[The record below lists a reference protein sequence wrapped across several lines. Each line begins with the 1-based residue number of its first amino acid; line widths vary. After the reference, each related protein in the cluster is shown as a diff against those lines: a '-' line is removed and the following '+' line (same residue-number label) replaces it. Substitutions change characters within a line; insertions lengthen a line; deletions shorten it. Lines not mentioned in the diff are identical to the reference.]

1 MKTRLLCSFL
11 LVFLAPNFAKPQG
24 NGKQP
29 VTPNVYELKGGQL
42 HIKFSTTSKGGQ
54 PYLSY
59 EDGSQSL
66 SFKGNQIRR
75 VNAEFGT
82 LVSVTIHMTVDSGSR
97 TFTLVVPK
105 VNLAEQ
111 NSPAQIH
118 TIGITTA
125 HRFSVVPAMNHGQT
139 ELYTTT
145 ELSGTGSLVA
155 F

>member
-1 MKTRLLCSFL
+1 
-11 LVFLAPNFAKPQG
+11 
-24 NGKQP
+24 

-42 HIKFSTTSKGGQ
+42 HIRFSTTSKDGQ
-54 PYLSY
+54 PYFSY
-59 EDGSQSL
+59 EDGSRSLSL
-66 SFKGNQIRR
+66 SFKGNQIRQ
-75 VNAEFGT
+75 VKTDLGT
-82 LVSVTIHMTVDSGSR
+82 LVSVTIHMTVDSGST
-97 TFTLVVPK
+97 TFTLLVPK

-111 NSPAQIH
+111 SSTAQIH

-145 ELSGTGSLVA
+145 ELSGTASLVA